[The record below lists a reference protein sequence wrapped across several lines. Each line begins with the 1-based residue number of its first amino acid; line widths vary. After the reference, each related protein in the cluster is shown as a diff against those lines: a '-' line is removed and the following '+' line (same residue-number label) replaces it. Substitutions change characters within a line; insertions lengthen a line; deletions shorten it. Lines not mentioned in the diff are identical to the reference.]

1 MRLPAPKLLPEGA
14 VLLRPGIFV
23 LHKDAVMLALDL
35 PELVPDEIEE
45 IFVGGLNG
53 PVGAK
58 FDDTHRPVDALNEGG
73 LGHS

>member
-1 MRLPAPKLLPEGA
+1 
-14 VLLRPGIFV
+14 
-23 LHKDAVMLALDL
+23 MLALDL